1 MMNRIT
7 NLCTYFRGR
16 LDIPSAMQMTLT
28 DLQALTYIM
37 FNETQDEKNKGK
49 KEGEIL
55 EDALVHG
62 EV

>member
-16 LDIPSAMQMTLT
+16 LDIPTAMQMTLT

-37 FNETQDEKNKGK
+37 YTEMKDEKNKGR

>member
-1 MMNRIT
+1 MNRIT